1 MPGDLEEFL
10 KRAAERRAAKQQ
22 QGGGGAAGQGRGGQG
37 RGGQAAPRRRPRPE
51 YTDAK
56 RERQIREPVEDEPIP
71 VAELVE
77 SLNPLAEQQRQVA
90 EAKRRAEEARR
101 RLEEEQEKLGIDEEG
116 EPSAPRQQHAA
127 PTGTP
132 IQQLF
137 QMLQRPEGV
146 QQAFLLKEIMDRP
159 TDRW

>member
-22 QGGGGAAGQGRGGQG
+22 EGGGGAAPRGGGQG
-37 RGGQAAPRRRPRPE
+37 GGGQAAPRRRPRPE

-56 RERQIREPVEDEPIP
+56 RERQIREPVEEEPIP

-101 RLEEEQEKLGIDEEG
+101 RLEQEQEKLGVEDEG
-116 EPSAPRQQHAA
+116 EQPSGRQTAA
-127 PTGTP
+127 MTGTP

-137 QMLQRPEGV
+137 QMLRHPEGV
-146 QQAFLLKEIMDRP
+146 QQAFLLKEILERP
-159 TDRW
+159 ADRW